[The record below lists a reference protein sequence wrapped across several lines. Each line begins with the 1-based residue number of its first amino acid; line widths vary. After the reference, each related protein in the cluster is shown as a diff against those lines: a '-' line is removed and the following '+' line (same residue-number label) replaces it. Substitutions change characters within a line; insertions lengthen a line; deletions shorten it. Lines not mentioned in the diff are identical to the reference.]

1 MRILNMNAGKMK
13 RRNIVL
19 PVVLAISVCSCF
31 QMFAQPGKNSAQA
44 LEQKVEAILKQM
56 TIEEKVAMCSGNGGF
71 KGVERLKIPGTACT
85 DGPRGPNCQVGTTA
99 FPAGILFGSTWN
111 PSIVEKAGKVIGE
124 ETRAMG
130 RGVLL
135 GPGCNILRD
144 PLNGRFFE
152 YYTEDPLLNGA
163 IAAAQIRGIQ
173 SEGVAACIKHYAC
186 NNREDNRNFYMSMID
201 DRTLNEIY
209 LPGFKAAV
217 RDANVWTVMTSA
229 NGVNGEFVSDSKK
242 MLTDILKNRFGFDG
256 FVMTDWL
263 QTRSVEKAA
272 FAGLDVSMPG
282 GDNCGFGTPLLEAVK
297 AGKVPVSVVDEKVRR
312 ILRVYGRIGLL
323 DGRDLSA
330 GASINTKEHQQTALH
345 TAEEGIILLQ
355 NKNNALPLNKQTVKK
370 VLVTGPNADKRFCL
384 LAMGGS
390 SWVESPYEITVLK
403 GIQNELGA
411 DRVNYISSDD
421 LGGYQLIPENVLSSV
436 GGKNGFHTCYYV
448 KGKNEPVLE
457 RTESNVNFM
466 WEMKSPDPSIPVDQ
480 FREARFDAQIMPPVD
495 GKYTFRFITGGG
507 SALVYNNEWAG
518 APMAVADPGRG
529 TGTVTAAV
537 DLKKGVPFHLCVIYS
552 KGSGDAAM
560 RIEWEMPESSLQQMQ
575 LTKIDEAAREADA
588 VVYVGGLDHSID
600 TEGRDRVSLAFPLVQ
615 EKLINHL
622 AGLNKKVNVVLINGS
637 PLEVGGFLPNV
648 ASLTEAWY
656 PGMEGGNAVAK
667 MLFGDIDPSGRLS
680 FSWTKKLEDS
690 PCVKLASQNH
700 DAVNFAEKL
709 MIGYRYFDT
718 KQVEPQ
724 FPFGYGL
731 SYATFAYTKMN
742 AVKAGNHAVKGS
754 LMVKNTSKRD
764 GYEVVQIYVKPLT
777 PSVERPVHELKAF
790 KKVFVK
796 AGQTVKVDF
805 TLDDS
810 SFSYFDPGKNDW
822 VVDHGRYEIQAGAS
836 SRNILAT
843 VKTVY

>member
-1 MRILNMNAGKMK
+1 MLFVGI
-13 RRNIVL
+13 
-19 PVVLAISVCSCF
+19 CCF
-31 QMFAQPGKNSAQA
+31 NQVFAQSYAGSPQA

-56 TIEEKVAMCSGNGGF
+56 TIEEKVSMCSGNGMGF
-71 KGVERLKIPGTACT
+71 KGIARLDIPGTACT

-99 FPAGILFGSTWN
+99 FPSGILFGSTWN
-111 PSIVEKAGKVIGE
+111 PLIVEKAGKVMGE
-124 ETRAMG
+124 EARALG

-144 PLNGRFFE
+144 PLGGRFFE
-152 YYTEDPLLNGA
+152 YYTEDPFLNSA
-163 IAAAQIRGIQ
+163 IAVGHVRGIQ
-173 SEGVAACIKHYAC
+173 SEGVAACLKHYAC
-186 NNREDNRNFYMSMID
+186 NNREDNRNFYMSMVD

-209 LPGFKAAV
+209 LPVYKAAV
-217 RDANVWTVMTSA
+217 KESNIWTIMTSA
-229 NGVNGEFVSDSKK
+229 NGVNNEFVSDSKK
-242 MLTDILKNRFGFDG
+242 MLTDILKDKFGFDG

-272 FAGLDVSMPG
+272 YAGLDVSMPG

-297 AGKVPVSVVDEKVRR
+297 AGKIPESIIDEKVRR
-312 ILRVYGRIGLL
+312 ILRVYGRIGQLY
-323 DGRDLSA
+323 GRDLKA
-330 GASINTKEHQQTALH
+330 GASINTAEHQQTARQV
-345 TAEEGIILLQ
+345 AEEGIILLQ
-355 NKNNALPLNKQTVKK
+355 NKHNALPLDKQKIK
-370 VLVTGPNADKRFCL
+370 RVLVTGPNADKRFCL

-390 SWVESPYEITVLK
+390 SWVESPYEVTVLK
-403 GIQNELGA
+403 GIKNELGA

-421 LGGYQLIPENVLSSV
+421 LGGYQLIPENVLSPV
-436 GGKNGFHTCYYV
+436 NGKNGFHARYYV
-448 KGKNEPVLE
+448 KGKDEPLVE
-457 RTESNVNFM
+457 RAESNVNFM
-466 WEMKSPDPSIPVDQ
+466 WEMKSPDSSIPVDQ

-518 APMAVADPGRG
+518 APMAIADPGRG

-552 KGSGDAAM
+552 KGTGDAAV

-575 LTKIDEAAREADA
+575 LTRIDEAAQEADA

-600 TEGRDRVSLAFPLVQ
+600 TEGRDRVSLAFPAAQ

-622 AGLNKKVNVVLINGS
+622 ASLNKHVNVVLVNGS

-667 MLFGDIDPSGRLS
+667 ILFGDIDPSGRLS
-680 FSWTKKLEDS
+680 FSWPKKLEDS

-700 DAVNFAEKL
+700 DVVNFSEKL
-709 MIGYRYFDT
+709 MIGYRYYDT
-718 KQVEPQ
+718 KKVEPQ

-731 SYATFAYTKMN
+731 SYTTFAYTKMN
-742 AVKAGNHAVKGS
+742 AKNIGSHAVTGNVY
-754 LMVKNTSKRD
+754 VKNTGHRD
-764 GYEVVQIYVKPLT
+764 GLEVVQIYVKPLN
-777 PSVERPVHELKAF
+777 PSVDRPVHELKAF

-796 AGQTVKVDF
+796 AEQTVKVDF

-810 SFSYFDPGKNDW
+810 SFSYFNEQKNDW
-822 VVDHGRYEIQAGAS
+822 VVDHGQYEIQAGTN

-843 VKTVY
+843 AKIVY

>member
-1 MRILNMNAGKMK
+1 MK
-13 RRNIVL
+13 INHTVKIFL
-19 PVVLAISVCSCF
+19 PMFFVGICSF
-31 QMFAQPGKNSAQA
+31 SQSFAQSYAGSPQA
-44 LEQKVEAILKQM
+44 LEQKVEAILKHL
-56 TIEEKVAMCSGNGGF
+56 TVEEKVGMCAGNGMGF
-71 KGVERLKIPGTACT
+71 KGIERLNIPGTACT

-99 FPAGILFGSTWN
+99 FPSGILFGSTWN
-111 PSIVEKAGKVIGE
+111 PLIVEKAGKVMGE
-124 ETRAMG
+124 EARALG

-152 YYTEDPLLNGA
+152 YYTEDPFLNGA
-163 IAAAQIRGIQ
+163 ITVGHVRGIQ
-173 SEGVAACIKHYAC
+173 SEGVAACLKHYAC
-186 NNREDNRNFYMSMID
+186 NNREDNRNFYMSMVD

-209 LPGFKAAV
+209 LPAFNAAV
-217 RDANVWTVMTSA
+217 KEANVWTIMTSA
-229 NGVNGEFVSDSKK
+229 NGVNNEFVSDSKK

-297 AGKVPVSVVDEKVRR
+297 AGKVPVRVIDEKVRR

-323 DGRDLSA
+323 DGRDLKA
-330 GASINTKEHQQTALH
+330 GASVNTAEHQQTALH

-355 NKNNALPLNKQTVKK
+355 NKNNALPLDKK
-370 VLVTGPNADKRFCL
+370 KIKRILVTGPNADKRFCL

-390 SWVESPYEITVLK
+390 SWVESPYEATVLK
-403 GIQNELGA
+403 GIKNELGA

-421 LGGYQLIPENVLSSV
+421 LGGYQLIPENILSPV
-436 GGKNGFHTCYYV
+436 NGKNGFHACYYV
-448 KGKNEPVLE
+448 KGKNEPVVE
-457 RTESNVNFM
+457 RTESNINFM
-466 WEMKSPDPSIPVDQ
+466 WEMKSPDPSIQVDQ

-495 GKYTFRFITGGG
+495 GKYTFRFIIGGG

-518 APMAVADPGRG
+518 APMAIADPGRG
-529 TGTVTAAV
+529 TATVTAAV
-537 DLKKGVPFHLCVIYS
+537 DLKKGVTFHLCVIYS
-552 KGSGDAAM
+552 KGTGDAAV

-600 TEGRDRVSLAFPLVQ
+600 SEGRDRVSMAFPAVQ

-622 AGLNKKVNVVLINGS
+622 ASLNKQVNVVLINGS
-637 PLEVGGFLPNV
+637 PLEVGGILPNV

-667 MLFGDIDPSGRLS
+667 ILFGDVDPSGRLS
-680 FSWTKKLEDS
+680 FSWPKKLEDS
-690 PCVKLASQNH
+690 PCVKLGSQNH
-700 DAVNFAEKL
+700 DLVNFTEKL
-709 MIGYRYFDT
+709 MIGYRYYDT
-718 KQVEPQ
+718 KKVAPQ

-731 SYATFAYTKMN
+731 SYTTFAYTKIN
-742 AVKAGNHAVKGS
+742 AKKTGCHAITGNVY
-754 LMVKNTSKRD
+754 VKNTGHRD
-764 GYEVVQIYVKPLT
+764 GLEVVQIYVKPLN
-777 PSVERPVHELKAF
+777 PSVDRPVHELKAF

-796 AGQTVKVDF
+796 AGRTIKVDF

-810 SFSYFDPGKNDW
+810 SFSYFDVQKNDW
-822 VVDHGRYEIQAGAS
+822 VVDHGKYEIQAGRN
-836 SRNILAT
+836 SREILAT
-843 VKTVY
+843 TKTVY